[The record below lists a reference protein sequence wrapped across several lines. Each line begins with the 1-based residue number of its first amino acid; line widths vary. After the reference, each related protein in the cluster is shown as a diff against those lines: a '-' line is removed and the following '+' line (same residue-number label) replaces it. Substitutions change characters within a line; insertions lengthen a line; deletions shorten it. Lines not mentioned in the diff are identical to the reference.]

1 MCCTKFSDE
10 GSLTE
15 KSNKFVKRNENVP
28 EFKQKSVSIM
38 KEERKNKKV
47 FLGILGNERGGKKIK
62 GSEDDEGTSLIA
74 DVKSC

>member
-1 MCCTKFSDE
+1 MF
-10 GSLTE
+10 LN
-15 KSNKFVKRNENVP
+15 SNRK
-28 EFKQKSVSIM
+28 VSTLGGG
-38 KEERKNKKV
+38 EEKKV